1 MESRVARERQS
12 RVVMTLAGHVELTKQ
27 ELDAIAWK
35 FLGSE
40 FTRELYANWPI
51 DQRVNAYLM
60 HDRLMHVANDG
71 AACDA
76 LLHPV
81 MANIGRAH
89 RHGVLTRENP
99 SAVGKPDLPNDVAGG
114 VVLGPGG

>member
-1 MESRVARERQS
+1 
-12 RVVMTLAGHVELTKQ
+12 VVKTLAGHVELTKQ

-60 HDRLMHVANDG
+60 HDRLMQVANDG

-76 LLHPV
+76 LLHRV

-89 RHGVLTRENP
+89 RHGVLTRGKP